1 MVYSICLK
9 CPTTKTEKRNVVSQ
23 IKASQDTKPLNHNSD
38 MIETPIIKEQE
49 ALEPISYP
57 ENSTLHNNS
66 QNDPES
72 RSRRNHLP
80 LEISSIEN
88 DLISDTDIKQ
98 QTQDIT
104 NLQNV
109 CSIEEALLGPD
120 ISFKKASLEDR
131 EMNAFLDREYKK
143 KVSNEIRQRNRK
155 KKLRDLDLSGT
166 SDISSSESSISSHP
180 IPNNPILSEQNA
192 KIKVPEIDILYIP
205 PKLFWT
211 AVIINEIMSWY
222 CYRRYFEKRHGEN
235 LPEILENGLIMNKK
249 AYELASGQIYDEML
263 HEIGEDKI
271 MRIKSYSAN
280 KLSKLTDM
288 QIDTIKN
295 HFTTPHK
302 KNSRIHVISEMIT
315 SDATVNA
322 KSEVNI
328 STAPIPSTH
337 VSNNSSNNSSRNGPV
352 AVSISTVPQVGSSN
366 RYRLPISILPDDSKE
381 KRKHIIGLVLEQF
394 PSLYLSNSS
403 ECDERFDLNSST
415 LCLLCNGDHKEE
427 SLWKDIRGE
436 WGAGEYCGERTY
448 HITCKDPLNHGT
460 PIVSVKV

>member
-211 AVIINEIMSWY
+211 AVIISKIPNSIMASQI
-222 CYRRYFEKRHGEN
+222 
-235 LPEILENGLIMNKK
+235 ILALYI
-249 AYELASGQIYDEML
+249 
-263 HEIGEDKI
+263 
-271 MRIKSYSAN
+271 
-280 KLSKLTDM
+280 
-288 QIDTIKN
+288 
-295 HFTTPHK
+295 
-302 KNSRIHVISEMIT
+302 
-315 SDATVNA
+315 VNY
-322 KSEVNI
+322 I
-328 STAPIPSTH
+328 
-337 VSNNSSNNSSRNGPV
+337 
-352 AVSISTVPQVGSSN
+352 
-366 RYRLPISILPDDSKE
+366 
-381 KRKHIIGLVLEQF
+381 
-394 PSLYLSNSS
+394 
-403 ECDERFDLNSST
+403 
-415 LCLLCNGDHKEE
+415 
-427 SLWKDIRGE
+427 
-436 WGAGEYCGERTY
+436 
-448 HITCKDPLNHGT
+448 
-460 PIVSVKV
+460 

>member
-166 SDISSSESSISSHP
+166 SDISSSESSIKLL
-180 IPNNPILSEQNA
+180 IELLKEDCIKIVNVEENPVVDQSPAIKLAYLFQ
-192 KIKVPEIDILYIP
+192 KIKFAEI
-205 PKLFWT
+205 
-211 AVIINEIMSWY
+211 N
-222 CYRRYFEKRHGEN
+222 
-235 LPEILENGLIMNKK
+235 
-249 AYELASGQIYDEML
+249 
-263 HEIGEDKI
+263 
-271 MRIKSYSAN
+271 
-280 KLSKLTDM
+280 
-288 QIDTIKN
+288 TI
-295 HFTTPHK
+295 
-302 KNSRIHVISEMIT
+302 
-315 SDATVNA
+315 
-322 KSEVNI
+322 
-328 STAPIPSTH
+328 
-337 VSNNSSNNSSRNGPV
+337 
-352 AVSISTVPQVGSSN
+352 
-366 RYRLPISILPDDSKE
+366 
-381 KRKHIIGLVLEQF
+381 
-394 PSLYLSNSS
+394 
-403 ECDERFDLNSST
+403 
-415 LCLLCNGDHKEE
+415 
-427 SLWKDIRGE
+427 
-436 WGAGEYCGERTY
+436 
-448 HITCKDPLNHGT
+448 
-460 PIVSVKV
+460 